1 MDQRAPR
8 PGLGALARGAGRGVA
23 GARGSAPA
31 WTYRQEHRRR
41 RLLPEPARGAMAAA
55 PRSQGRGAAHHPL
68 QCLRRAAPTA
78 RRRDGDRLREPG
90 HSRPHGR
97 GVAGP
102 GSGLAEVRALLD
114 VESSR
119 RGGRRRSHALRALRP
134 RLARPATVTFAAVTA
149 LVVLVLDQLSKAVA
163 LRQLVPGTPISVVD
177 GVFSLTLVM
186 NPGLAFGMLSSTPT
200 AWRWIVV
207 VLSLAALAIL
217 ATVGVRLLATGGW
230 TTRVALGFIFGGAA
244 GNLID
249 RGRFGAVVDFLDF
262 YWRDYHWPAFN
273 VADSAISVGVAL
285 LAVRIIWPS
294 PTAP

>member
-1 MDQRAPR
+1 
-8 PGLGALARGAGRGVA
+8 
-23 GARGSAPA
+23 
-31 WTYRQEHRRR
+31 
-41 RLLPEPARGAMAAA
+41 
-55 PRSQGRGAAHHPL
+55 
-68 QCLRRAAPTA
+68 
-78 RRRDGDRLREPG
+78 
-90 HSRPHGR
+90 
-97 GVAGP
+97 
-102 GSGLAEVRALLD
+102 
-114 VESSR
+114 
-119 RGGRRRSHALRALRP
+119 
-134 RLARPATVTFAAVTA
+134 VTFAAVTA

-163 LRQLVPGTPISVVD
+163 LRQLVPGTPVSVVD

-207 VLSLAALAIL
+207 ALSLAALAIL
-217 ATVGVRLLATGGW
+217 ATVGIRLLATGGW